1 MSKSKSRRKIIPNPD
16 WRYRPKIASAK
27 HYARNPEIRERRRI
41 QAAEKRAAIKL
52 NRRRRD
58 PPKKFK
64 AVESG
69 NGEPPAEVKADDCP
83 SRNENEADYNDYDL
97 SSHSKPVPSPTT
109 HSSGRVQRSKA
120 SEEVDRGTAPSP
132 TPDER
137 IASQALAALATGVAF
152 SVLSPIADSID
163 SILDMANQLSVLSSS
178 VAAGPLWPPSELRGN
193 GDWVQLA
200 LTRVAALSVGPLT
213 PPTEEDA
220 AQWHLRPYIGG
231 GGVDGDMHIVISV
244 WRLEVDQAMMRAR
257 IDGAVVRDGVI
268 LVHTPTTIMLTGAW
282 QINIACFVGPTMP

>member
-16 WRYRPKIASAK
+16 WRYRPKLTAQEKALNHRIASAK

-213 PPTEEDA
+213 PPTEEGRGSVAFTPVYRGRRGGWRHAHRHLGVAARSGSSNDA
-220 AQWHLRPYIGG
+220 SEDRWGCREGWC
-231 GGVDGDMHIVISV
+231 DF
-244 WRLEVDQAMMRAR
+244 R
-257 IDGAVVRDGVI
+257 
-268 LVHTPTTIMLTGAW
+268 
-282 QINIACFVGPTMP
+282 